1 MNKKTFLKR
10 LIIACILL
18 SISRLIAYFIVETK
32 NKRKEEAWIKSM
44 RSTYGYDVDSYDDG
58 GYSSDYDEDNE
69 DFEDTDDMF
78 EFGPYPIG
86 LWNDNYVG
94 ATGFVDDQLY
104 LTVYENGR
112 YSVCLYCR

>member
-44 RSTYGYDVDSYDDG
+44 RSTYCGTTIMLALQDLWMISY
-58 GYSSDYDEDNE
+58 
-69 DFEDTDDMF
+69 T
-78 EFGPYPIG
+78 
-86 LWNDNYVG
+86 
-94 ATGFVDDQLY
+94 
-104 LTVYENGR
+104 
-112 YSVCLYCR
+112 